1 MITEVKKSA
10 WVAWKEKSAPSETLV
25 GENGSHE
32 AGDHPAQVVLHLEF
46 HHHGTAYQTSL
57 LGHDD
62 RLANGR
68 LGVGVDGASG
78 GGQVAHGLLGLAGH
92 GHSGVAGAQV
102 GHGQAHAGVDA
113 ADHVGDGDI

>member
-46 HHHGTAYQTSL
+46 HHHGTAYLWGGIWGKVRELIAPVYWNWFDAIIIVYPL
-57 LGHDD
+57 L
-62 RLANGR
+62 
-68 LGVGVDGASG
+68 
-78 GGQVAHGLLGLAGH
+78 
-92 GHSGVAGAQV
+92 
-102 GHGQAHAGVDA
+102 
-113 ADHVGDGDI
+113 IKMMIMITI